1 MAANRAGG
9 ITVVDSD
16 GTRRRF
22 ALSPTKQGG
31 RGIAIQSRAWE
42 PGDAQQAWRIP
53 LHPWDAGLNSDRLSN
68 RRSYS
73 KANADTSYNGLLLP
87 PPLVNSVTMTNAV
100 LPSKAKEFDGV
111 LFFVSGRYMYYFNPV
126 TNAVV
131 EDKDF
136 GASKAAV
143 DLEVFNSQLVVA
155 MGETEKIYTRSVG
168 INTSGTANAAV
179 TSTDTTLTDTRLALT
194 VNAYIGATVTCNGKT
209 MVVTSNTATVF
220 TGASWSGGSNPGNGN
235 AWSIAGTWTQATD
248 STYAIALGLV
258 GARLHRA
265 ESTNKLSSCTTAPR
279 TLTSWTPAS
288 PNQYPVGDST
298 YAINTIIDY
307 GGVAWVGKADGMYS
321 PDPASRFINQT
332 PQARSWP
339 NTANCVGSFVAQG
352 YLWVPTSAGL
362 LRIKPGQSKVMGP
375 EIVGRPDYR
384 FWVRGGVEFSGA
396 IYLLVTDEGAVE
408 KTAIIKMVRDDEGLS
423 GREYRYYEWARMAST
438 TKGYVIA
445 LTTKGTNPELVN
457 GYGNDIRY
465 VKLGRGGGRDVDDS
479 NCFPANTR
487 IGASSEIVGVSRR
500 AWVGDLTTIKTSAGL
515 NVSATPNHPILTQ
528 RGWIGADSI
537 VEGDRILCGPLGQ
550 EAGSRNPDK
559 VDADPLIAEV
569 FDLLSILGSRQRTG
583 GVVEQFHGDGQDG
596 EVDVVLVDS
605 QLRDRLQSAL
615 TNPASQDVLTLA
627 LHGKGRLAPYRLAVQ
642 LLCRVIGAAPRV
654 PRMTQPDSHGVTR
667 FMAGSNET
675 GFNHAPDVNPGMA
688 QMGVDG
694 GDGDSVATSDG
705 LSSFPGN
712 VTWDNVVSIGRDP
725 FTGHVY
731 NLQTNSNFYSAN
743 GIVVHN
749 CQFGTATELET
760 GKVMPGP
767 DLGVVSILQGVT
779 TVLDFSAA
787 GETLSVSYK
796 VDGDGAYAD
805 LLNTQEG
812 GGTAPISSTTN
823 FQAVTRYAPTTAA
836 GQFFEFKFTGALTS
850 ATGTNRPEILE
861 AWAFGYSRPKVTDVV
876 TVAIHAGP
884 GTAGVNGI
892 PNGQSA
898 EETIRLFRNWLESS
912 TVLTCEIPE
921 YEQGRTT
928 RFLVTGVEVA
938 EQTATVGQQHETTT
952 SRVMVALT
960 RVDVAGAYAD

>member
-1 MAANRAGG
+1 M
-9 ITVVDSD
+9 
-16 GTRRRF
+16 
-22 ALSPTKQGG
+22 ALSPTGKGG
-31 RGIAIQSRAWE
+31 RGIAIQTRAWE
-42 PGDAQQAWRIP
+42 PGDAQQAWRVP
-53 LHPWDAGLNSDRLSN
+53 LHPWDAGLNSDRLTN
-68 RRSYS
+68 KRAYA

-87 PPLVNSVTMTNAV
+87 PPLVTSVTMTNAV

-111 LFFVSGRYMYYFNPV
+111 LFFVSGRYMYYFNPA

-155 MGETEKIYTRSVG
+155 MGETEKIYTRSIG

-220 TGASWSGGSNPGNGN
+220 TGASWSGGTNPGNGN
-235 AWSIAGTWTQATD
+235 AWSVAGTWTQATD
-248 STYAIALGLV
+248 ATYAIALGLV
-258 GARLHRA
+258 GARLWRA
-265 ESTNKLSSCTTAPR
+265 ETTNRVSSCTTAPR
-279 TLTSWTPAS
+279 TLTSWTPAGS
-288 PNQYPVGDST
+288 SAYSAGDST

-332 PQARSWP
+332 PQARNWP
-339 NTANCVGSFVAQG
+339 NTANCSGAFVAQG

-423 GREYRYYEWARMAST
+423 GREYRYYEWARMAGT

-465 VKLGRGGGRDVDDS
+465 AKLGRGGGRDIDD
-479 NCFPANTR
+479 ANY
-487 IGASSEIVGVSRR
+487 A
-500 AWVGDLTTIKTSAGL
+500 
-515 NVSATPNHPILTQ
+515 
-528 RGWIGADSI
+528 
-537 VEGDRILCGPLGQ
+537 
-550 EAGSRNPDK
+550 
-559 VDADPLIAEV
+559 
-569 FDLLSILGSRQRTG
+569 
-583 GVVEQFHGDGQDG
+583 
-596 EVDVVLVDS
+596 
-605 QLRDRLQSAL
+605 
-615 TNPASQDVLTLA
+615 
-627 LHGKGRLAPYRLAVQ
+627 Y
-642 LLCRVIGAAPRV
+642 
-654 PRMTQPDSHGVTR
+654 
-667 FMAGSNET
+667 
-675 GFNHAPDVNPGMA
+675 
-688 QMGVDG
+688 
-694 GDGDSVATSDG
+694 
-705 LSSFPGN
+705 
-712 VTWDNVVSIGRDP
+712 
-725 FTGHVY
+725 
-731 NLQTNSNFYSAN
+731 
-743 GIVVHN
+743 
-749 CQFGTATELET
+749 GTATELET

-812 GGTAPISSTTN
+812 GGTAAISSTTN

-850 ATGTNRPEILE
+850 ATGTGRPEILE

-898 EETIRLFRNWLESS
+898 EETIRLFRNWMESS
-912 TVLTCEIPE
+912 TVLACEIPE

-938 EQTATVGQQHETTT
+938 EQTATIGQQHESTT

-960 RVDVAGAYAD
+960 RVDVAGAYGDP